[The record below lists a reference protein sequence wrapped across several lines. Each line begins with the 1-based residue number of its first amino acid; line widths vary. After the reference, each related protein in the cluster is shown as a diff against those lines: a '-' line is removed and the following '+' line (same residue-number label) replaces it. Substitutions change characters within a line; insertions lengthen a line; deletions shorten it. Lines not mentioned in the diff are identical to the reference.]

1 LRASNAASEQD
12 SFKVVEL
19 SLSHW
24 RGSDL
29 TSSNTAINTTQVRKQ
44 RHIRH
49 PQRCYSKQP
58 LLCSTSFWPAASEP
72 SSVGT
77 PHWLITCI
85 TGTCDQKP
93 VCRSGWRHCAQV
105 SSTSF
110 ATKAEDYDLIVA
122 EAGLV
127 RIEGYAACCSAC
139 LCSQHNV
146 HAQLVTRFSFFRY
159 DGTGFIVNDVQVQ
172 GAVFCLADLFMMWNL
187 KSWQEL
193 TPDALSMLHLF
204 KPAPGNMI
212 VHACYLGPYDANTFT
227 R

>member
-1 LRASNAASEQD
+1 MRASNAASEQD

-19 SLSHW
+19 SLLHW
-24 RGSDL
+24 RDRDL

-58 LLCSTSFWPAASEP
+58 LLFSTSFRPAASEP

-77 PHWLITCI
+77 GQSAPQWLITRI

-93 VCRSGWRHCAQV
+93 VCRSGWRHSAQV

-146 HAQLVTRFSFFRY
+146 HAQMIPRFPF
-159 DGTGFIVNDVQVQ
+159 QV
-172 GAVFCLADLFMMWNL
+172 
-187 KSWQEL
+187 
-193 TPDALSMLHLF
+193 
-204 KPAPGNMI
+204 
-212 VHACYLGPYDANTFT
+212 
-227 R
+227 